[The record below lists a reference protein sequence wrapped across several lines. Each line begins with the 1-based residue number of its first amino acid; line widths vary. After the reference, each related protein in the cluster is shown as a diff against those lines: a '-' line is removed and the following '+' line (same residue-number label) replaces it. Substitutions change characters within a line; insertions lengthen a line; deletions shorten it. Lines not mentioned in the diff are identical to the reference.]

1 MKVQEE
7 NKNLKDDVAVGP
19 KEYKELLNNFD
30 KIDTLT
36 KRLVIALSSKTPDP
50 EVKTQPSQELYYK
63 ASAKYFSEILSNPT
77 KLIENQIKYYKS
89 TLENWT
95 AIQNEILKNTD
106 TSSDKI
112 KKKEVEKSDQGW
124 DENLYFKLI
133 KQHYTISSKIIEETI
148 DDFQLSRALDLIR
161 GISLYKK
168 ELAIN

>member
-1 MKVQEE
+1 MQEE
-7 NKNLKDDVAVGP
+7 NENLKDDVAVGP
-19 KEYKELLNNFD
+19 KEYEELLNNFD

-50 EVKTQPSQELYYK
+50 AVKTQPSQELYYK

-95 AIQNEILKNTD
+95 DIQNEILKNAG
-106 TSSDKI
+106 TSSDKV

-133 KQHYTISSKIIEETI
+133 KQHYTISSKIIEILKGGT
-148 DDFQLSRALDLIR
+148 LLRL
-161 GISLYKK
+161 
-168 ELAIN
+168 